1 MLYDQFNDMSG
12 MAGMNGSGVTR
23 GVTMTRGAG
32 LGGVGGS
39 GGRAGTWAESVTA
52 RNQGVTYMIR
62 DMSGL

>member
-1 MLYDQFNDMSG
+1 MSG
-12 MAGMNGSGVTR
+12 MSIVNGSGGTG

-32 LGGVGGS
+32 AGLIGVGGT
-39 GGRAGTWAESVTA
+39 GGRAGTWAESATA